1 MALTPKQE
9 RFVREYL
16 IDLNTKQAAIR
27 AGYSAKTAYSAGP
40 RLMKH
45 AEVRQAVAL
54 AQEELAARAGR
65 RAEDVL
71 GDIRDVGREARADGD
86 LKTALKAYE
95 LEGKH
100 LGLFKDKVET
110 TLSGKLTIAWQE

>member
-1 MALTPKQE
+1 MPLTPKRK
-9 RFVREYL
+9 RFVQEYL
-16 IDLNTKQAAIR
+16 VDLNATRAALR
-27 AGYSAKTAYSAGP
+27 AGYSAKTAYRIG
-40 RLMKH
+40 
-45 AEVRQAVAL
+45 AELLQKTSVREAVAL

-71 GDIRDVGREARADGD
+71 GDIRDIGREARDGGD
-86 LKTALKAYE
+86 LKTALKACE

-110 TLSGKLTIAWQE
+110 TLSGKLTIAWRE